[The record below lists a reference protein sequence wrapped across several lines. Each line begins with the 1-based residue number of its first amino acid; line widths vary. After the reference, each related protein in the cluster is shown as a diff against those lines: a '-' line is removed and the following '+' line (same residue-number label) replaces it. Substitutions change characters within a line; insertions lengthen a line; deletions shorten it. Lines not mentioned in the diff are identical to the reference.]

1 MTTDIKFTIRQ
12 IPYQPGTEQDINQN
26 NLTELTPFRAWLD
39 PQTNHRVLAIHK
51 SFHAKLSAYSFIYD
65 QLSAKFEEIRILE
78 DSEQFPPSAEQDETG
93 YWLVYRAWCR
103 MYNADIWHTVFGN
116 LVEIVGLTPEEHHK
130 IRLLTKLPEPENRGH
145 WLNKLIQRLDYQIQI
160 LQRNC
165 GQSELFIKTS
175 AKSTKHD
182 VRVQPV
188 TCAADALNYLLSS
201 PTIQGVLARSE
212 ETVEF
217 LLRPWNLDVSDDN
230 EIRVFIQGRRIKA
243 VSQQYIYA
251 SSPVLG
257 MFMTGDPECL
267 YEKIADKWHEIQ
279 QCTKYQDAVLD
290 MYVTPS
296 GDVEL
301 IEVNCG
307 GSGWGPAG
315 SSLFTWAE
323 INAVTDGECIMAY
336 Y

>member
-1 MTTDIKFTIRQ
+1 
-12 IPYQPGTEQDINQN
+12 
-26 NLTELTPFRAWLD
+26 
-39 PQTNHRVLAIHK
+39 
-51 SFHAKLSAYSFIYD
+51 
-65 QLSAKFEEIRILE
+65 
-78 DSEQFPPSAEQDETG
+78 
-93 YWLVYRAWCR
+93 

-116 LVEIVGLTPEEHHK
+116 LAEIVSLTPEEHHR
-130 IRLLTKLPEPENRGH
+130 IRPMTKLHDLEKREH

-165 GQSELFIKTS
+165 GQSELSIKTS

-188 TCAADALNYLLSS
+188 TCAEDALNYLLSS

-217 LLRPWNLDVSDDN
+217 LLRPWNSDVSDDN

-323 INAVTDGECIMAY
+323 INAVPDGECVMAY